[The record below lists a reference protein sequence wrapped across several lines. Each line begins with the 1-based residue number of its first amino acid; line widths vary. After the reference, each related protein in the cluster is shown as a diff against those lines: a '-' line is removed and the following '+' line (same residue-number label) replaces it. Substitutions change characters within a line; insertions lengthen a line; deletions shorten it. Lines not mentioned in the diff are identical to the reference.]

1 MTSSTT
7 RSTTRKSNG
16 AAVAVCAAWLTALA
30 ACSPVDEPFA
40 NDEPFADSAAPAA
53 PEQPLPQQPLR
64 IAVAEPPAA
73 DVPAPAADAPV
84 QDPASRAPPT
94 PTPVATLAAKADVQ
108 GVSGNEA
115 HGTVEFYLAQPSIA
129 INVDLSGLKPGNH
142 GFHVHENGDC
152 GGAHASAAGTHL
164 NPHDARHGGPT
175 DTDERHH
182 AGDLGN
188 VRAED
193 DGTVKQWLRTED
205 LQLQGPAGIVG
216 KAIVVHTSDDDLKS
230 QPSGESGEPI
240 ACGVIKAATL

>member
-1 MTSSTT
+1 M
-7 RSTTRKSNG
+7 
-16 AAVAVCAAWLTALA
+16 
-30 ACSPVDEPFA
+30 
-40 NDEPFADSAAPAA
+40 APA
-53 PEQPLPQQPLR
+53 QPLR

-84 QDPASRAPPT
+84 QEPASRAPPT
-94 PTPVATLAAKADVQ
+94 PGPVATLAAKAELQ
-108 GVSGNEA
+108 PVSGNEA
-115 HGTVEFYLAQPSIA
+115 RGTVEFYLAQPLMA

-152 GGAHASAAGTHL
+152 GGANAAAAGSHL
-164 NPHDARHGGPT
+164 NPNDTQHGGPT
-175 DTDERHH
+175 DADHRHH

-193 DGTVKQWLRTED
+193 DGTVRQWLRTED

-216 KAIVVHTSDDDLKS
+216 KAIVVHATDDDLKS

-240 ACGVIKAATL
+240 ACGVIKAVAW

>member
-1 MTSSTT
+1 MTYPTI
-7 RSTTRKSNG
+7 RKTKG
-16 AAVAVCAAWLTALA
+16 TAVALCTAWLAALA
-30 ACSPVDEPFA
+30 ACSP
-40 NDEPFADSAAPAA
+40 NDEPFAEAAASAPTAATAAAAAA
-53 PEQPLPQQPLR
+53 PERPR

-84 QDPASRAPPT
+84 QAPASHAPPA
-94 PTPVATLAAKADVQ
+94 PNPVATLAAKAEMQ
-108 GVSGNEA
+108 PTSGNEA
-115 HGTVEFYLAQPSIA
+115 RGTVEFYLAQPLIA

-152 GGAHASAAGTHL
+152 GGTNASAAGSHL
-164 NPHDARHGGPT
+164 NPNDTRHGGPT
-175 DTDERHH
+175 DADHRHH

-193 DGTVKQWLRTED
+193 DGTVRQWLRTED

-216 KAIVVHTSDDDLKS
+216 KAIVVHASDDDLKS

-240 ACGVIKAATL
+240 ACGVIKAVAW